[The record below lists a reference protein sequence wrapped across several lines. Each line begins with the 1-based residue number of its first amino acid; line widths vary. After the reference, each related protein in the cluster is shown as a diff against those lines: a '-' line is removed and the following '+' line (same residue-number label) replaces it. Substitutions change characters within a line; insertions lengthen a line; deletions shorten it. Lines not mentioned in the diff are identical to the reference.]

1 MNFYN
6 REDLSNSL
14 GFENP
19 DYLPDFFQLRKNLV
33 DKGAHPEPGGGAAS
47 TTDLSF
53 QAVRDREAAM
63 VFLSSNQLTEILSG
77 APEDMEIQLINPPR
91 RKADG
96 ESGIP
101 LRSSQMLSMA
111 KSSARKRRSC

>member
-1 MNFYN
+1 
-6 REDLSNSL
+6 
-14 GFENP
+14 
-19 DYLPDFFQLRKNLV
+19 
-33 DKGAHPEPGGGAAS
+33 
-47 TTDLSF
+47 
-53 QAVRDREAAM
+53 M

-77 APEDMEIQLINPPR
+77 APEDMEIRLINPPR

-111 KSSARKRRSC
+111 KIQHTKKKRLNLLISSKTVKKPMRF

>member
-1 MNFYN
+1 
-6 REDLSNSL
+6 
-14 GFENP
+14 
-19 DYLPDFFQLRKNLV
+19 
-33 DKGAHPEPGGGAAS
+33 
-47 TTDLSF
+47 
-53 QAVRDREAAM
+53 M

-111 KSSARKRRSC
+111 KLSP